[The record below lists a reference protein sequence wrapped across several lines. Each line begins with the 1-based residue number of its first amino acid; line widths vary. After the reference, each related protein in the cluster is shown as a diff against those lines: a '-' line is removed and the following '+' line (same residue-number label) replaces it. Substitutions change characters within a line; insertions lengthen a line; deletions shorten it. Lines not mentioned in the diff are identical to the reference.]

1 MLSIDRILWPTD
13 FSDGAEKAF
22 PYAAVLADWHEAELH
37 CLNVNETAPD
47 VPAGVTDQFPLASDT
62 LASYMSAESASS
74 PPLEVEQLRLHQTQV
89 NSSSPAEAILSHA
102 EKDEIDLIVAGT
114 HGRRGMHRMFIR
126 SVTEEV
132 LRRASCAV
140 PTVRADRDL
149 PAAWNVGHI
158 PVPVDV
164 SESAEKA
171 VRYAKELAL
180 AYGAHLTLLHAI
192 EERAYPSSYDME
204 SIDFPD
210 EEVIPR
216 VEDSLNE
223 MARDLIGAEHGGR
236 YAGRDRPVSHS
247 GVPGRARHG
256 AHRHAHSWAFRPQAT
271 PVGKRGRTRDPA
283 SSGAGVRCQIV
294 WRFTPAVGPCKR
306 GLRLTI

>member
-192 EERAYPSSYDME
+192 EESAYPSSYDME

-223 MARDLIGAEHGGR
+223 MARDLIGAEHGGAIR
-236 YAGRDRPVSHS
+236 WPGPPGLSFWSTRTSTTRSASSCPLM
-247 GVPGRARHG
+247 GV
-256 AHRHAHSWAFRPQAT
+256 
-271 PVGKRGRTRDPA
+271 PA
-283 SSGAGVRCQIV
+283 SSDSCWEAWPNTGSGEQRRRCS
-294 WRFTPAVGPCKR
+294 
-306 GLRLTI
+306 LSNRLEIYSCRRSV